1 MRKKHTHF
9 NAYFRNIFLIM
20 IMSRILGK
28 NNIKTQ
34 PISWGKSTFYL
45 KTNIFVAQKNPWE
58 LDQSTFYTKTNP
70 EFFTLSMGLNR
81 KVRIVYQ
88 LQETLADIDKE
99 LVLVSKDAERLLK
112 LKLKSS

>member
-28 NNIKTQ
+28 NNIKSQ
-34 PISWGKSTFYL
+34 PISWGKGTFYV
-45 KTNIFVAQKNPWE
+45 KTNIFVAQKTPWE

-99 LVLVSKDAERLLK
+99 LVFISKDAERLLK

>member
-1 MRKKHTHF
+1 
-9 NAYFRNIFLIM
+9 
-20 IMSRILGK
+20 
-28 NNIKTQ
+28 
-34 PISWGKSTFYL
+34 
-45 KTNIFVAQKNPWE
+45 
-58 LDQSTFYTKTNP
+58 
-70 EFFTLSMGLNR
+70 MGLNR